1 MLRGEEVVADP
12 NAPRAVAMTSNA
24 IESSAVYQ
32 RPYPKN
38 VS

>member
-24 IESSAVYQ
+24 IESSAYQ